1 MKVMVIGTGGREHTL
16 VWKIAQSPRVEKIY
30 CPGGNAGIARLADV
44 RMQDPGGNFSGYIEF
59 CRKEQIDLTVV
70 GPEAPL
76 AEGIV
81 DAFQDA
87 ELRIFGPTKAAARIE
102 ASKYFAKEVMLSAGV
117 PTAFAQGFSSSA
129 DAIRYLDAKRFPLVI
144 KADGLAAGKGVIITQ
159 TRDEAENAIRSLMH
173 DKELGDAGNR
183 ILIEDYLSGEE
194 ASLLA
199 FTDGETILLMDS
211 AQDHKPIGEGDTGP
225 NTGGMG
231 AYCPAP
237 VVTPDIQ
244 QKCLEEIF
252 KPTIA
257 ELKKR
262 GILYQG
268 VLYAGLM
275 ITDMGLRVLEFNCRF
290 GDPETQAILP
300 RLKTDLVDVMEA
312 VIEERLAGI
321 TLEWTREP
329 AVCVVIASEGY
340 PGKYEKG
347 KIITGL
353 DRIRE
358 SADQIIFHAGT
369 RLEGGKI
376 LTAGGRVL
384 GVTALA
390 ETLHKTIEK
399 AYVLVSRITFDKMY
413 YRKDIAQKALKR
425 LNK

>member
-16 VWKIAQSPRVEKIY
+16 VWKIAQSSRVEKIY

-44 RMQDPGGNFSGYIEF
+44 GKVEPGDQFSGYIELAK
-59 CRKEQIDLTVV
+59 KEGIDLTVV

-87 ELRIFGPTKAAARIE
+87 GLRIFGPAKAAARIE
-102 ASKYFAKEVMLSAGV
+102 ASKNFAKEVMLSARV
-117 PTAFAQGFSSSA
+117 PTASAQGFSSSA
-129 DAIRYLDAKRFPLVI
+129 DAIRHLDAGRFPLVI
-144 KADGLAAGKGVIITQ
+144 KADGLAAGKGVTVAQ
-159 TRDEAENAIRSLMH
+159 TRDEAENAIRSFM
-173 DKELGDAGNR
+173 DSKELGDAGNR
-183 ILIEDYLSGEE
+183 ILIEDFLSGEE

-199 FTDGETILLMDS
+199 FTDGETILPMDS
-211 AQDHKPIGEGDTGP
+211 AQDHKPIGDGDTGP

-231 AYCPAP
+231 AYSPAP
-237 VVTPDIQ
+237 VVTPGIY
-244 QKCLEEIF
+244 QKCLEEVF

-257 ELKKR
+257 ELKRR
-262 GILYQG
+262 GILYKG

-275 ITDMGLRVLEFNCRF
+275 ITDMGPRVLEFNCRF
-290 GDPETQAILP
+290 GDPETQVMLP
-300 RLKTDLVDVMEA
+300 RLKTDLVDVIEA
-312 VIEERLAGI
+312 VLEDRLADI
-321 TLEWTREP
+321 ALEWRKEP

-358 SADQIIFHAGT
+358 GADQIIFHAGT
-369 RLEGGKI
+369 RLEGENI
-376 LTAGGRVL
+376 LTSGGRVL

-390 ETLHKTIEK
+390 DTLPKAIEK
-399 AYVLVSRITFDKMY
+399 AYGLVSRITFDKMY
-413 YRKDIAQKALKR
+413 YRKDIAQKAIKR
-425 LNK
+425 IKK